1 MKNPRE
7 VALKGLINL
16 RRNGTW
22 PDLFLKQ
29 ESADMSPEDGRLCAG
44 ILYGTLENINLIDFY
59 ISSFSSIK
67 LKKIMPQALDVLRI
81 TAYQVIWLDKIPDSA
96 AINEGV
102 KLAKKYASSASGFV
116 NAVSRAVAKNKDSLP
131 EVPKKD
137 FAEYLRIKYS
147 HPVWF
152 IKEMIE
158 HIGETEIEQ
167 LLIENNKTPKIT
179 ARINTLKTNLDDAL
193 AMLEKEGVC
202 FDIID
207 EAFIKQN

>member
-29 ESADMSPEDGRLCAG
+29 ESSDMSPEDSRLCAG

-67 LKKIMPQALDVLRI
+67 LKKIMPQALDLLRM
-81 TAYQVIWLDKIPDSA
+81 TTYQIVWLDKIPDSA

-116 NAVSRAVAKNKDSLP
+116 NAVARSVSRNKESLP
-131 EVPKKD
+131 DVPKKD
-137 FAEYLRIKYS
+137 FKEYLRVKYS
-147 HPVWF
+147 HPLWF
-152 IKEMIE
+152 IEEMTAQ
-158 HIGETEIEQ
+158 IGEAETEQ
-167 LLIENNKTPKIT
+167 LLIENNRTPKTT
-179 ARINTLKTNLDDAL
+179 A
-193 AMLEKEGVC
+193 
-202 FDIID
+202 
-207 EAFIKQN
+207 